1 MDGSS
6 SGDPM
11 GRRLKRVVV
20 SLLSLVLVGA
30 CAGLLLFKLAERKIA
45 GTMRPPHLE
54 RQPEV
59 ASDLTFRTLD
69 GEVHHL
75 SASKGQVVFLDL
87 WGTWCIQCVAEM
99 PTVQRLYDHYKND
112 SQVKF
117 LIVSRMDSPAAVR
130 SYARR
135 NHLSMPFYVT
145 EDQDIPPSMQ
155 LNQYPA
161 TFILA
166 KDGSLVS
173 KHVGAADWSDGS
185 VVSFID
191 QLRTKE

>member
-1 MDGSS
+1 V
-6 SGDPM
+6 
-11 GRRLKRVVV
+11 GRLLKRIAIG
-20 SLLSLVLVGA
+20 LLSLALVSA
-30 CAGLLLFKLAERKIA
+30 CAGLLLFKLAERKVA
-45 GTMRPPHLE
+45 AKMQPPHLE
-54 RQPEV
+54 RQPEA

-69 GEVHHL
+69 GEVQHL

-112 SQVKF
+112 SRVKF
-117 LIVSRMDSPAAVR
+117 LIVSRLDSPAAVR

-135 NHLSMPFYVT
+135 NHLSLPFYVT
-145 EDQDIPPSMQ
+145 HDEDIPQTMQ
-155 LNQYPA
+155 FNQYPA
-161 TFILA
+161 AFVFA

-191 QLRTKE
+191 QLRTEQ

>member
-1 MDGSS
+1 MQ
-6 SGDPM
+6 
-11 GRRLKRVVV
+11 
-20 SLLSLVLVGA
+20 
-30 CAGLLLFKLAERKIA
+30 
-45 GTMRPPHLE
+45 PPHLLRE
-54 RQPEV
+54 PEG

-69 GEVHHL
+69 GEVEHL

-112 SQVKF
+112 SRVKF
-117 LIVSRMDSPAAVR
+117 LIVSRMDSPDAVR

-135 NHLSMPFYVT
+135 NHLSLPFYVT
-145 EDQDIPPSMQ
+145 HDEDIPQAMQ
-155 LNQYPA
+155 FNQYPV
-161 TFILA
+161 TFVFA

-191 QLRTKE
+191 QLRAEQ